1 MKAETLKHNIMTTTK
16 LNSGFYKVQIG
27 QETFQVVAYNTD
39 IKEPT
44 FWMIQKIN
52 GLGYYSDLDI
62 EFRTKKECL
71 EYIKN
76 EL

>member
-1 MKAETLKHNIMTTTK
+1 MKTTK
-16 LNSGFYKVQIG
+16 LNSGFYKV
-27 QETFQVVAYNTD
+27 ETQNETLQLVAYNTD
-39 IKEPT
+39 VKEPT
-44 FWMIQKIN
+44 FWMIQRLN

-62 EFRTKKECL
+62 EFRTKKDAV

>member
-1 MKAETLKHNIMTTTK
+1 MKTTK
-16 LNSGFYKVQIG
+16 LNSGFYKV
-27 QETFQVVAYNTD
+27 ETQNETLQLVAYNTD
-39 IKEPT
+39 VKEPT
-44 FWMIQKIN
+44 FWMIQRLN

-62 EFRTKKECL
+62 EFRTKKEAI

>member
-1 MKAETLKHNIMTTTK
+1 MKTTK
-16 LNSGFYKVQIG
+16 LNSGFYKV
-27 QETFQVVAYNTD
+27 ETQNETLQLVAYNTD
-39 IKEPT
+39 VKEPT
-44 FWMIQKIN
+44 FWMIQRLN

-62 EFRTKKECL
+62 EFRTKKDAI